1 MNSLISKTIKAGL
14 IVGTLDILS
23 AFIYYFM
30 KTGEKGVFNVLKFVA
45 SGVFG
50 KAAFSGG
57 NKMIIAGLV
66 LHYIIAF
73 AFTIFFLWLFPKIKA
88 FSKNRILTGIVYGI
102 FIWIVMNLVV
112 VPLSNIGIGPFTIV
126 NALINVIILTVCIG
140 IPLSFMASTFYK
152 KKTRISTC

>member
-152 KKTRISTC
+152 KENPN

>member
-1 MNSLISKTIKAGL
+1 MT
-14 IVGTLDILS
+14 TLP
-23 AFIYYFM
+23 YFM

-152 KKTRISTC
+152 KKPELVLAER

>member
-73 AFTIFFLWLFPKIKA
+73 AFTIFFFWLFPKIKA
-88 FSKNRILTGIVYGI
+88 FSKNIILPGIVYGI

-126 NALINVIILTVCIG
+126 NALINVIILIVCIG
-140 IPLSFMASTFYK
+140 IPLSFMANAFYEK
-152 KKTRISTC
+152 GNPN